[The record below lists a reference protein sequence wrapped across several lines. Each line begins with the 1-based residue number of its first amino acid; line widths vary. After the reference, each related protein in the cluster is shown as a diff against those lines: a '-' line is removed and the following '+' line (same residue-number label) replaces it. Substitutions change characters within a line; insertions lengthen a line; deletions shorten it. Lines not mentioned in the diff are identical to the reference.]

1 MKNVA
6 KDIRERTFKPVY
18 LLCGDENY
26 LKTNC
31 KKQLKQAIIG
41 EDSMNFH
48 YYEGKGI
55 SVEQVID
62 VAETMPFFADYRLI
76 LMENTGFFKSAGG
89 TLPEYLKE
97 KPESTIFVFVESEV
111 DKRNKLYKTVKEIGY
126 VCEMNVP
133 SRNELQR
140 WLLGGIKKAGKQID
154 RETLELFFNLVGD
167 EDMHTLSNELEKV
180 ISYDLDNP
188 VITKE
193 SIYAICSRRIE
204 VRIFDLFSAMAEGN
218 VRRTMECY
226 YELVENKE
234 PYMRILFMLG
244 RQFSQMLSVKSM
256 SSQGRS
262 PQEIA
267 GRLGMR
273 NDWAVRQLQRQG
285 SRYSEARLKQA
296 VADCVAN
303 EEAVKTGNLP
313 EQEAVEMILVKY
325 GKLRKR
331 QETAR

>member
-31 KKQLKQAIIG
+31 KQQLKQAIIG

-76 LMENTGFFKSAGG
+76 LMENTGFFKFAGG

-140 WLLGGIKKAGKQID
+140 WLLGEIKKAGKQID

-167 EDMHTLSNELEKV
+167 EDMHTLSNEMEKLESEMAEWKQQDEDVLSYALFPQVAVDFFKYRQAQQEKV
-180 ISYDLDNP
+180 DPAKADVKNGAYP
-188 VITKE
+188 V
-193 SIYAICSRRIE
+193 
-204 VRIFDLFSAMAEGN
+204 
-218 VRRTMECY
+218 
-226 YELVENKE
+226 
-234 PYMRILFMLG
+234 
-244 RQFSQMLSVKSM
+244 
-256 SSQGRS
+256 
-262 PQEIA
+262 
-267 GRLGMR
+267 
-273 NDWAVRQLQRQG
+273 
-285 SRYSEARLKQA
+285 
-296 VADCVAN
+296 
-303 EEAVKTGNLP
+303 
-313 EQEAVEMILVKY
+313 
-325 GKLRKR
+325 
-331 QETAR
+331 